1 MKKGMIAAAL
11 LTLVLA
17 GALWFWPPLPPP
29 EPPADDGRAAL
40 GRIQSAL
47 VAAVE
52 GKATSEPCAQALA
65 DILAGRIAEANTLL
79 DKVEAEV
86 ERRLPTDAQMATDAE
101 LAYRQ
106 EWLVSYF
113 ELLPEADG
121 ASPEAQ
127 AFNRLVVT
135 LRKMDAVLLAEALP
149 DLKGYDLVTRRSAT
163 SPSPLDGAA
172 LRLPCRLTRSH
183 PALVEGAARHL
194 GKLAGPLTDC
204 PRAM

>member
-11 LTLVLA
+11 LALVST
-17 GALWFWPPLPPP
+17 GAFWFWPPAPAP
-29 EPPADDGRAAL
+29 EPPAGDGRAAL

-47 VAAVE
+47 VAAAE
-52 GKATSEPCAQALA
+52 GQTTAEPCAQALA
-65 DILAGRIAEANTLL
+65 HILAGRIAEANTLL
-79 DKVEAEV
+79 GKVEAEI
-86 ERRLPTDAQMATDAE
+86 ERRLPTEAQMATDAK

-113 ELLPEADG
+113 ELLPEAGG
-121 ASPEAQ
+121 ANPEAQ

-135 LRKMDAVLLAEALP
+135 LRKMDAVLLAEILP
-149 DLKGYDLVTRRSAT
+149 DLKGYDLVGRRSITA
-163 SPSPLDGAA
+163 SPLDGAA

-204 PRAM
+204 P